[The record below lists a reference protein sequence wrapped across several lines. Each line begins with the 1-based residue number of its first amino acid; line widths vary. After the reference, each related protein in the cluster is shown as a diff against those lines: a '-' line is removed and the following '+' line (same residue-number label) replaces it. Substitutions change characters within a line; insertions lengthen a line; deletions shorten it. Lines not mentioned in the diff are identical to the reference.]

1 MTQEMCDNIFLAVDI
16 HIILYLILF
25 LIGIKLKKMCD
36 RIISEETFLIIYCP
50 DKYKPERICD
60 KAVDDHLAALKLI
73 LDWFATCKTIKELDT
88 ALCADENILYFNE
101 GSVNAICYCDKI
113 GILNIDIS
121 NINLDNNFDQFD
133 SDTTILIR
141 ILAWCIKFKKRKTL
155 WLE

>member
-16 HIILYLILF
+16 YIILYLILF

-101 GSVNAICYCDKI
+101 GSVNAICCCDKI

-133 SDTTILIR
+133 SIL
-141 ILAWCIKFKKRKTL
+141 LFL
-155 WLE
+155 LEFWLGVLNLKNAKHFG